1 MSDHVVSSKRRRPG
15 PPRGDVAPAAA
26 AGGDVPGEVEGASL
40 EPEAAGEGLVLRD
53 VPQSSAPLALVEPV
67 DDSALRAVRQY
78 VHSQLSPRSRENAL
92 DALRRIARVVSGDPA
107 AAAESFLWPRLT
119 LETGLLIRRKLYDQT
134 LPEAISP
141 IAPGTANLTLSH
153 LRGIVRTMYGMKLI
167 TVEQLVIA
175 QPFMVKNLQGTR
187 GERGESL
194 SVRGER
200 ELLKAA
206 RALDGYQGTM
216 LETAVVLAIGAGLR
230 REEVANIGLAGLRK
244 PGVLTVVGKG
254 NKEREAAVDSQ
265 MQAAIDKW
273 MAERDKLQPIHHNL
287 FCSPERPEQKFSPW
301 SFWSLV
307 RAAAHTAFGNTDPCE
322 EGCQCFEVV
331 TGPHDF
337 RRTFATRLLA
347 AGFDLR
353 EVQVLM
359 GHASPET
366 TARYDKRAKS
376 ELLDK
381 RRRTRVLSLDE
392 SVGEIRDPASLLALI
407 PEEPKRPRPRRGAS

>member
-1 MSDHVVSSKRRRPG
+1 MPVS
-15 PPRGDVAPAAA
+15 
-26 AGGDVPGEVEGASL
+26 
-40 EPEAAGEGLVLRD
+40 
-53 VPQSSAPLALVEPV
+53 
-67 DDSALRAVRQY
+67 
-78 VHSQLSPRSRENAL
+78 
-92 DALRRIARVVSGDPA
+92 
-107 AAAESFLWPRLT
+107 
-119 LETGLLIRRKLYDQT
+119 
-134 LPEAISP
+134 
-141 IAPGTANLTLSH
+141 
-153 LRGIVRTMYGMKLI
+153 
-167 TVEQLVIA
+167 
-175 QPFMVKNLQGTR
+175 
-187 GERGESL
+187 
-194 SVRGER
+194 
-200 ELLKAA
+200 AA
-206 RALDGYQGTM
+206 RRY
-216 LETAVVLAIGAGLR
+216 
-230 REEVANIGLAGLRK
+230 ANIGLAGLRK

-265 MQAAIDKW
+265 MQAGEIDKW

-307 RAAAHTAFGNTDPCE
+307 RAAAHTAFGNTNPCE

-381 RRRTRVLSLDE
+381 QHGVEGAFSRRVSGRNSRN
-392 SVGEIRDPASLLALI
+392 PASLLALI
-407 PEEPKRPRPRRGAS
+407 PEEPKRPRRGRGAS